1 MAAPRELDL
10 TVTLDAAWQAWSM
23 HLYARV
29 TADVMSPGTVRGYL
43 AYARKAVDHLG
54 PQRTCDSVEA
64 DEIDAWVGT
73 YRARGCGPATLRF
86 CHKGFGGLLAYAE
99 SRRWLRENP
108 MRDVAR
114 VPLPAK
120 PPGPERAALTGP
132 EREAMIAAARAGH
145 GTPVRGNVAE
155 WMRDEAVIRLAA
167 ESGLR
172 NADICNLDLGDL
184 ERLPS
189 GDWVVQI
196 RRGKGRKARTTP
208 ITDACAR
215 LLLDYVADHRPPSG
229 VAPDRR
235 DKHGALRKG
244 DRDALLLTGRGCR
257 LQATTV
263 CRIVD
268 RLAQAA
274 LGRHYIPHGLR
285 HTAGTLLMR
294 EAKADV
300 ATVAHVL
307 GHSDVSVTSRYLDTS
322 ADEAAAAI
330 NRRRTDSRSRA
341 PKDLPPGPAEGRW
354 PECGT
359 RNGWNRHCREK
370 TPKCGPCRMWNRR
383 QTEAREQLAALMPQR
398 VHGTVEGY
406 RDWRCRC
413 QACCDTA
420 RPRVGLVK
428 REEPARASLGVLAAR
443 RREQRADQGVRPR
456 GVCPGC
462 GELRAL
468 TLGTGGMRR
477 HGDCPGNGR
486 LPQPPVGAEEP
497 ARLRPVVG
505 SAGERLLHRLM
516 QVAAPEEEAS

>member
-10 TVTLDAAWQAWSM
+10 TVTLTAAWEAWST

-43 AYARKAVDHLG
+43 SYARKAVDHLG
-54 PQRTCDSVEA
+54 PLRTCDSVEA
-64 DEIDAWVGT
+64 EEIDAWVGT
-73 YRARGCGPATLRF
+73 YRARDCSPATLRF
-86 CHKGFGGLLAYAE
+86 CHKGFGGLLTYAE

-114 VPLPAK
+114 IPLTAK

-145 GTPVRGNVAE
+145 GTPVIGNIAE
-155 WMRDEAVIRLAA
+155 WTRDEAVIRLAA

-208 ITDACAR
+208 LTDACAR
-215 LLLDYVADHRPPSG
+215 LLLAYIADHRPQPG
-229 VAPDRR
+229 TTPDRR

-244 DRDALLLTGRGCR
+244 DREALLLTGRGHR

-263 CRIVD
+263 CRIVG

-294 EAKADV
+294 EGKADV

-307 GHSDVSVTSRYLDTS
+307 GHSDISVTSRYLDTS
-322 ADEAAAAI
+322 TDEAAAAI
-330 NRRRTDSRSRA
+330 NRRRTNSRSRG
-341 PKDLPPGPAEGRW
+341 PKDLPPGPVEGRW

-359 RNGWNRHCREK
+359 REGWNRHRKEK
-370 TPKCGPCRMWNRR
+370 APACGPCRMWKRR
-383 QTEAREQLAALMPQR
+383 ETEARAQLAALMPAR
-398 VHGTVEGY
+398 CHGTIEGH

-413 QACCDTA
+413 GACCEA
-420 RPRVGLVK
+420 VRPRVSLVK
-428 REEPARASLGVLAAR
+428 RAAPDRAPLDVLAAR
-443 RREQRADQGVRPR
+443 RREHRAGQGLRLR
-456 GVCPGC
+456 GICPGC

-468 TLGTGGMRR
+468 ALATGGMRR
-477 HGDCPGNGR
+477 HGDCPGNG
-486 LPQPPVGAEEP
+486 QPPGRGTEEP
-497 ARLRPVVG
+497 VRGATVPAPVV
-505 SAGERLLHRLM
+505 SPAQLLLRRLSTTQR
-516 QVAAPEEEAS
+516 EAS